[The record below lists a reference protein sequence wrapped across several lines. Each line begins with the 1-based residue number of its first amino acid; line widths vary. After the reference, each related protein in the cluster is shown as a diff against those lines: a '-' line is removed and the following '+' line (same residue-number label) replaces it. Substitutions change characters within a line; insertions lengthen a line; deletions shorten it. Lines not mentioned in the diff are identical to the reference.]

1 MKISVVI
8 PAYNEEQYLGECLQS
23 LMAQGYSEPFEI
35 IVVDNGSTDR
45 TAAIAGKL
53 GVRVLSEPRRG
64 VCAARQTGTV
74 SARGDIVVSTDSD
87 TVFPPD
93 WLSTIARTFTDH
105 PDAVAVTGPV
115 TFVDAPWWGRA
126 LAGALFGINRAIF
139 VRTGKVRHI
148 SGCNTAFRKDA
159 WSGYQTGLTQGGDE
173 LDLLRQLS
181 ARGPVVFQQ
190 DMQVR
195 TSSRRL
201 HHGPAY
207 HFFVTMLWYYFI
219 NYALGRWMGRS
230 PFGSYSPVR
239 KELARQSP
247 VQVLVHSAAIIAM
260 LGLAL
265 TGLIHPAA
273 AQHIMKTTGTRIV
286 SLADKIQ
293 HHERGS

>member
-8 PAYNEEQYLGECLQS
+8 PAYNEEQYLGACLQS
-23 LMAQGYSEPFEI
+23 LMAQDYSEPFEI
-35 IVVDNGSTDR
+35 IVADNGSTDR
-45 TAAIAGKL
+45 TAAIAREF

-64 VCAARQTGTV
+64 VCAARQTGTEN
-74 SARGDIVVSTDSD
+74 ARGDIVVSTDSD
-87 TVFPPD
+87 TVFPSG
-93 WLSTIARTFTDH
+93 WLSTIARTFADH
-105 PDAVAVTGPV
+105 PGAVAVTGPV
-115 TFVDAPWWGRA
+115 TFVDAPWWGRS

-148 SGCNTAFRKDA
+148 SGCNTAFRKGA
-159 WSGYQTGLTQGGDE
+159 WSGYQTRLTQGGDE

-181 ARGPVVFQQ
+181 AHGPVVFRQ
-190 DMQVR
+190 DMLVE
-195 TSSRRL
+195 TSSRRF

-239 KELARQSP
+239 TELRRQSP
-247 VQVLVHSAAIIAM
+247 VRTLVHSAAIATVIA
-260 LGLAL
+260 LAL

-273 AQHIMKTTGTRIV
+273 AQHIMKTTGTHIV
-286 SLADKIQ
+286 SLADKLQ
-293 HHERGS
+293 HRERGS